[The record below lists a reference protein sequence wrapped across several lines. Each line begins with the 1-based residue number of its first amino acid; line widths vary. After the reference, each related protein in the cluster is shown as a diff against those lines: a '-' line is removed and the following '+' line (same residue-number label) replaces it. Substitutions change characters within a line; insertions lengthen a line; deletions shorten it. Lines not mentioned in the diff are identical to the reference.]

1 MAVGGISVTLVFDR
15 SPFISEKRTLWLPW
29 NRFIIVDKVV
39 MQRTESDTPSCDV
52 SSFISPNPI
61 VLPSPL
67 TAFGGSCPERGTII
81 PELQVR
87 KGLLNRQLVQ
97 LLHTGTPGPSVS
109 SEVPEEA
116 IFSERNC
123 PHSFF
128 SHRSILRVLS
138 FVVQ

>member
-39 MQRTESDTPSCDV
+39 MQRTESDIPSCDI

-67 TAFGGSCPERGTII
+67 TAFGGSCPERGTVI
-81 PELQVR
+81 PELQVM
-87 KGLLNRQLVQ
+87 KLLSNEQFYCLLNK
-97 LLHTGTPGPSVS
+97 
-109 SEVPEEA
+109 
-116 IFSERNC
+116 F
-123 PHSFF
+123 
-128 SHRSILRVLS
+128 
-138 FVVQ
+138 